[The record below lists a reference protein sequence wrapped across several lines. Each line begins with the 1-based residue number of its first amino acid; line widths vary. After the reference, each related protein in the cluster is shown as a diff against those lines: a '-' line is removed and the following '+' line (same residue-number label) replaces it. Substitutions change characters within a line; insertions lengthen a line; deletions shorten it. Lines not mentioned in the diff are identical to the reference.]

1 MVQSNAVPQPLNN
14 DSQAAIPTQPNAA
27 PQPAPVRPLAE
38 PERSPEIQVEVDR
51 IRTSD
56 TYQPV
61 SRDLALFSWLNSQ
74 RDARSNGYIVGANFA
89 DLGKACQFYRLQYVR
104 RRGLLYTIP
113 MPVAYAEAEQ
123 YGSPVDLFVAILEAL
138 GSPFAEIGPLKDLRS
153 RTLGTLKS
161 FGVKILIVGYGECLS
176 YEAYNELIRLA
187 RKLKIPVILAGS
199 LELSEIFSNFLK
211 RRGKRYR
218 EIYNNFLD
226 FHEYQA
232 FEKSEIQK
240 LIGSWENQVLNSW
253 SQKLDLMNIPDVAD
267 FLYHRCEGQAEPL
280 YETLRK
286 IAIFKLDNPAA
297 QINKS
302 ILEKM
307 LSTRRIPNKP

>member
-1 MVQSNAVPQPLNN
+1 M
-14 DSQAAIPTQPNAA
+14 
-27 PQPAPVRPLAE
+27 
-38 PERSPEIQVEVDR
+38 
-51 IRTSD
+51 
-56 TYQPV
+56 
-61 SRDLALFSWLNSQ
+61 
-74 RDARSNGYIVGANFA
+74 
-89 DLGKACQFYRLQYVR
+89 R